1 MIERN
6 TAYGLKSELAGE
18 NTWAITIAALSDR
31 TITVKLIGETWIAS
45 CTIGGTEECQLL
57 AVHVVMKSSWGMPKV
72 DYVELFGADSM
83 YEKKQLA
90 VQKTTQRRNV
100 KDEKEQLAAQKAARK
115 SSRKSQADARTAD
128 AVTVASCFTDE
139 QLADKDAQLA
149 DKDAQLAD
157 KDAQLAEQATQLAV
171 LARRVASLEAAQEHE
186 QPPLWD
192 EQAAQLSEQA
202 VQLAQKDARIA
213 ALEAD
218 GAAPPQSPTTP
229 ARKRALTQDER
240 AKQAEK
246 DEHERAFEN
255 SLEPQLR
262 TWMGEAPTMV
272 AAELLADKAQV
283 LLLEVDLATSA
294 TRAELVALVPAI
306 AARLR
311 ATVTPYTTEAQIQR
325 LAAITVAGNALYFGM
340 YNNILTQQV
349 MNNDGF
355 AAFCK
360 VLGAIV
366 PNAAFFPQRS
376 KELLAIYDTAGQAL
390 PLFGAV
396 LEEVAARAQD
406 AGVIVQT
413 RAAPLKHVFR
423 VLQKHATRIDG
434 GAPTEFETACDI
446 VRGSIVCESMGDL
459 LVVLELLL
467 ALQEE
472 GKIIIVRVKDRFGRP
487 TAAGW
492 ADAMINFVC
501 CSGGAA
507 AAAHVCELQL
517 VHATMLKARKEFGG
531 HAAYAA
537 FREAAELLEFA
548 VGGVLVAAATAA
560 VAPLAVPV
568 AAVRAAVA
576 AALVATEAE
585 EEAALEAVA
594 VAQALVSG
602 GKARMWDAGVR
613 EWVDTGCGWC
623 EAAQAPLAALRV
635 ARALVPDGGDAAA
648 AADPLLL
655 RDLAAGAAAAADS
668 AVVELARCCVT
679 GAYEMR
685 EKVTDCVVAELARS
699 CSHLTSLNVGG
710 CEQVSDSSVL
720 VIARCCPALTSI
732 VLSMCA
738 QISDAAVTALARGCP
753 ALVSI
758 ELEGCDQVSDLSVAA
773 LARGC
778 VGLTS
783 INLYGCNQVSDA
795 SVGQLASNCPFL
807 TSVNLGWCPKVTP
820 TALEQLKE
828 RLPNCNVTSGAW

>member
-6 TAYGLKSELAGE
+6 TAYGLKSELVGE
-18 NTWAITIAALSDR
+18 NAWAIKIAALSDR
-31 TITVKLIGETWIAS
+31 AITVKLTGETWIAS

-72 DYVELFGADSM
+72 DYVELFGADGM

-90 VQKTTQRRNV
+90 VQKTTQRSSG
-100 KDEKEQLAAQKAARK
+100 KDEKKQLAAQKAARK
-115 SSRKSQADARTAD
+115 SSRKDQADARAAD
-128 AVTVASCFTDE
+128 AVIVASCFTDE
-139 QLADKDAQLA
+139 QFADKDAQLA
-149 DKDAQLAD
+149 DKDAL
-157 KDAQLAEQATQLAV
+157 LAEQATQLAV
-171 LARRVASLEAAQEHE
+171 LARRVADLEAAQKHE

-192 EQAAQLSEQA
+192 EQLAQQAAQLSEQA

-213 ALEAD
+213 ALEAG

-229 ARKRALTQDER
+229 ARERALSQDER
-240 AKQAEK
+240 TKQAEK

-272 AAELLADKAQV
+272 AAALLADKAQV

-306 AARLR
+306 AERLR
-311 ATVTPYTTEAQIQR
+311 ATATPYTTEDQIQR

-349 MNNDGF
+349 VNNDGF

-366 PNAAFFPQRS
+366 PNAAFFPQRT
-376 KELLAIYDTAGQAL
+376 KDLLAIYDTAGKAL
-390 PLFGAV
+390 PLFGEV

-406 AGVIVQT
+406 AGVVVQT

-467 ALQEE
+467 ALQKE

-501 CSGGAA
+501 RSGGAA

-517 VHATMLKARKEFGG
+517 THATMLKARKEFGG

-560 VAPLAVPV
+560 VEPLAVPV

-594 VAQALVSG
+594 VAQAFVSG
-602 GKARMWDAGVR
+602 GKARIWDAGVR

-668 AVVELARCCVT
+668 AVVELARCCAT

-699 CSHLTSLNVGG
+699 CPHLTSLNVGG

-720 VIARCCPALTSI
+720 VIARGCPALTSI
-732 VLSMCA
+732 ALNMCA
-738 QISDAAVTALARGCP
+738 QVSDASVAALARGCP

-783 INLYGCNQVSDA
+783 INLYGCNQISDA
-795 SVGQLASNCPFL
+795 SVGQLAPNCPFL

-820 TALEQLKE
+820 TTLEQLKE